1 MSADFGADSSSHFPG
16 SRTHMVEELTH
27 VPNAWR
33 QTDRQTTLR
42 VTSVATGH
50 SCALHRPT
58 GDAV

>member
-1 MSADFGADSSSHFPG
+1 
-16 SRTHMVEELTH
+16 MVEELTH